1 MIELFVNMAGGW
13 PALMLMASA
22 AATTM
27 ALFFVA
33 ATLTNRARHRQLR
46 RVELVRSRFTPGM
59 AMPAQIASLR
69 KNEARSFAD
78 GFVQRYLPRPDAL
91 AVRLQ
96 RTGFKLTIGHY
107 AIISVVVGCLVFA
120 AGFWLFEWSL
130 GLASLAGL
138 GAALALPN
146 QAVGILIG
154 RRQRKFTDKLAEA
167 IDIMVRGLKAG
178 LPVTE
183 SINAVGNEAPEPV
196 RSVFRRI
203 SDLVRVGDPL
213 ENAIEKAAKE
223 MDTPELKFL
232 AITLSIQKET
242 GGNLGETL
250 ENLAEILRKR
260 RHMKLKIRAV
270 SSEARASA
278 YIIGSLPF
286 VMFGVLYLTSRSYVM
301 ELIYDPRGH
310 VMIGV
315 RLGLIMIGAL
325 VMFKM
330 VRFDI

>member
-1 MIELFVNMAGGW
+1 MDILVDYAGGW
-13 PALMLMASA
+13 SAVLIMALAAASA
-22 AATTM
+22 LAM
-27 ALFFVA
+27 VLVG
-33 ATLTNRARHRQLR
+33 ATLSNRGRHRQLR

-59 AMPAQIASLR
+59 TLPTQIRSLR
-69 KNEARSFAD
+69 RTESHSFAD

-96 RTGFKLTIGHY
+96 RTGFNLTIGHY
-107 AIISVVVGCLVFA
+107 AIICLVVGCASFA
-120 AGFWLFEWSL
+120 AGFWLFEWTP

-138 GAALALPN
+138 GAGLVLPH
-146 QAVGILIG
+146 QTVGYLIG
-154 RRQRKFTDKLAEA
+154 RRQRTFTEKLPEG

-178 LPVTE
+178 LPVSET
-183 SINAVGNEAPEPV
+183 INAVGHEAPEPV

-203 SDLVRVGDPL
+203 SDLVKVGDPL

-232 AITLSIQKET
+232 AITLSVQKET

-250 ENLAEILRKR
+250 ENLSEILRKR
-260 RHMKLKIRAV
+260 RQMKLRIRAV

-286 VMFGVLYLTSRSYVM
+286 VMFTILYLTNKPYVM
-301 ELIYDPRGH
+301 QLFYDPRGH
-310 VMIGV
+310 FMIGV
-315 RLGLIMIGAL
+315 GLGMIMTGAI

>member
-1 MIELFVNMAGGW
+1 MLVLVFAG
-13 PALMLMASA
+13 
-22 AATTM
+22 
-27 ALFFVA
+27 
-33 ATLTNRARHRQLR
+33 ATLTNRGRHRQLR
-46 RVELVRSRFTPGM
+46 RVEVVRSRFTPGM
-59 AMPAQIASLR
+59 IAPTQASSLR
-69 KNEARSFAD
+69 LNESRSFAD
-78 GFVQRYLPRPDAL
+78 GLVQRYLPRPDAL
-91 AVRLQ
+91 AVRLR
-96 RTGFKLTIGHY
+96 RTGFGLTIGHF
-107 AIISVVVGCLVFA
+107 AIICLTVCCAIFA
-120 AGFWLFEWSL
+120 AGLWLFAWSP
-130 GLASLAGL
+130 GLAALAGL
-138 GAALALPN
+138 GAGLTLPHN
-146 QAVGILIG
+146 AVSIMIA
-154 RRQRKFTDKLAEA
+154 RRQRKFTEKLAEA

-183 SINAVGNEAPEPV
+183 SINAVGVEAPEPV
-196 RSVFRRI
+196 RSVFRQI
-203 SDLVRVGDPL
+203 ADLVKVGDPL

-260 RHMKLKIRAV
+260 RHMKLRIRAV

-278 YIIGSLPF
+278 YFIGSLPF
-286 VMFGVLYLTSRSYVM
+286 VMFAILCLTSESYVM
-301 ELIYDPRGH
+301 QLIYDPRGH

-315 RLGLIMIGAL
+315 GLGMITMGAL